1 MNVKKTSSA
10 AGSVGPMSVSLVMG
24 FTSSFGEPD
33 PIFQILL
40 ASDLYKKLKTS
51 TIQNEPLVQIRMV
64 RRDHGI
70 NFKRTL
76 AT

>member
-1 MNVKKTSSA
+1 MNRKKTSSA
-10 AGSVGPMSVSLVMG
+10 AGSVGLVSVSLVMG
-24 FTSSFGEPD
+24 LTSSLWPD
-33 PIFQILL
+33 PIFKILS

-51 TIQNEPLVQIRMV
+51 TIQNEPLGQIRMV
-64 RRDHGI
+64 RTDNGI